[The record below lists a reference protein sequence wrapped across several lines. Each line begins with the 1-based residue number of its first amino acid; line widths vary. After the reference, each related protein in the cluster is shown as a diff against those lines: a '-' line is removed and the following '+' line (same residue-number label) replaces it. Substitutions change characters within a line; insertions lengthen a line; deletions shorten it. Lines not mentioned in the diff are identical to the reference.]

1 VRRRIRIS
9 SAAAAQIEAAA
20 AWWRKHRDKAPG
32 AFDED
37 LDAALELIRSEPGSG
52 SRVDARRIQV
62 RRVWLDRIGYFLY
75 YREGDS
81 DIIEVLALWHASR
94 RSRPRF

>member
-9 SAAAAQIEAAA
+9 SAAAAHIEAAA
-20 AWWRKHRDKAPG
+20 EWWRTHRDKAPD

-37 LDAALELIRSEPGSG
+37 LDAAFELIRSAPGSG
-52 SRVDARRIQV
+52 SRVKARRIGV
-62 RRVWLDRIGYFLY
+62 RRVWLGRIGYFLY

-81 DIIEVLALWHASR
+81 DIIEVLALWHAAR
-94 RSRPRF
+94 RSRPQL